1 MNRKARLPDLR
12 RAEQRCRAAVLIAM
26 LFSALTGC
34 GSDPD
39 STSPRPPVAD
49 VETPV
54 AHLLLD
60 DVVAAPGGDDSVALY
75 FRALDAYRENVD
87 LVDLRGLFA
96 EQDGAFLGDEMTVA
110 ELRNAENE
118 GVSIVVAIDHSNVTA
133 DGGALEQT
141 KSAIGELID
150 HVEAAGWNEN
160 ALAVVAFAN
169 ERKEVVP
176 FGLSAADARERLRL
190 LEPDPKA
197 FSAALFDGLDRAI
210 ALLRETPDIPRR
222 SLVILISDG
231 RHSLE
236 ERDPNDRD
244 GFIQPERRLTDVAE
258 QSAATDGRGRVLI
271 YTIGHPIPAWH
282 EKHIAL
288 LDDLASSSG
297 GEYLR
302 TRHPDELGGL
312 LLGVWDDAS
321 RSLKAIVPARMD
333 GEPHRLRLRVGRR
346 ASDVQIATYPSHFEI
361 GPGAVLAGFGA
372 LGAASLIGL
381 VLFLRRPGQLILA
394 AADQSGHSFRLAQGI
409 TRIGAAADNDIQL
422 VDASVSAQ
430 HALIVING
438 RTVYVE
444 DQGSAESTFVNGEA
458 TQRRALESGD
468 RLRFGTVEARFER

>member
-1 MNRKARLPDLR
+1 MKCGTRSLDR
-12 RAEQRCRAAVLIAM
+12 RCAGRGSRAVFVSLIA
-26 LFSALTGC
+26 FAAWTGC
-34 GSDPD
+34 GNDPEA
-39 STSPRPPVAD
+39 TSSRPPIAD
-49 VETPV
+49 IETPV

-60 DVVAAPGGDDSVALY
+60 DVVPAPAGDDSVALY

-96 EQDGAFLGDEMTVA
+96 EQDGALLGDDMAVA

-118 GVSIVVAIDHSNVTA
+118 GVSIVLVIDHSNVTA

-141 KSAIGELID
+141 KRAIEELID
-150 HVEAAGWNEN
+150 HVESVGWEQN
-160 ALAVVAFAN
+160 ALAVVAFAK
-169 ERKEVVP
+169 ERTEVIP
-176 FGLSAADARERLRL
+176 FGLGPAEARDRLRL

-197 FSAALFDGLDRAI
+197 FSAALFDGLDHAVTM
-210 ALLRETPDIPRR
+210 LRETSGIPRR
-222 SLVILISDG
+222 SMIVLVSDG

-236 ERDPNDRD
+236 VRDPDHPER
-244 GFIQPERRLTDVAE
+244 FIQPERRITDVAA
-258 QSAATDGRGRVLI
+258 QSAAEDGRGRILI
-271 YTIGHPIPAWH
+271 YTIGHPIPPWH

-288 LDDLASSSG
+288 LDDVASGSG

-302 TRHPDELGGL
+302 TRHPNELGGL
-312 LLGVWDDAS
+312 LLGLWDDAS

-346 ASDVQIATYPSHFEI
+346 ASDVRIATYPSHFEI
-361 GPGAVLAGFGA
+361 GPGTVFAGFGA
-372 LGAASLIGL
+372 IGAAGLVAL
-381 VLFLRRPGQLILA
+381 VLFLRRPGQLVLA

-422 VDASVSAQ
+422 VDASVSDQ
-430 HALIVING
+430 HAVIVING